1 MMREG
6 RARRAVVALLA
17 GLLASAAPLAAQ
29 DVAIRNATVLTVTNG
44 TIENATVLIRGGRIT
59 AVGRDVAI
67 PTGVRVIDGTGKYVM
82 PGIIDAHSHM
92 AIDGGINEG
101 SESVTP
107 EVIVPVRDDDVT
119 IYRALAG
126 GVTSALLLHGSAN
139 TVGGQSAVIK
149 MRWGQPADSL
159 YFKGAHRIVK
169 FALGENV
176 TRASS
181 DAPVDQ
187 RRFPMSRMGV
197 EQTLRWWFTRAQEYD
212 KEWTQYRDAVK
223 RDRAAMAPRRDLR
236 LEALADIMRG
246 DIKVHAHSYRGDE
259 ILMLMRVAEDFNF
272 RINTFQHVL
281 EGYKVAN
288 EIAKHGAHASTFADM
303 WAYKVEA
310 WDAIPHNMAIMS
322 DRGVV
327 VSVNSDSGERVR
339 RLYQEAAVGMKYGGM
354 SEAEALKMI
363 TLNPAKQLG
372 VDKRVGSIEVGKDA
386 DIAIFSG
393 HPFCTC
399 VESRNDAGRRQSLL
413 RHQHGDDTAQAD
425 RAAQGDDDDA
435 GGGDDEPR
443 DDSRCDARFGCV
455 ARTARCAAG
464 AWHRGHVPDP

>member
-1 MMREG
+1 MMQST
-6 RARRAVVALLA
+6 AVRRRLVLCAALLA
-17 GLLASAAPLAAQ
+17 GAAPVAAQ
-29 DVAIRNATVLTVTNG
+29 DVAIRNATILTVTNG
-44 TIENATVLIRGGRIT
+44 TIENGTIVVRSGRIA

-67 PTGVRVIDGTGKYVM
+67 PSGVRVIDGTGKFVM

-92 AIDGGINEG
+92 AIEGGINEG

-107 EVIVPVRDDDVT
+107 EVVVPVRDDDLT

-139 TVGGQSAVIK
+139 TIGGQGAVIK
-149 MRWGQPADSL
+149 MRWGLPADSL
-159 YFKGAHRIVK
+159 YFRGAHRIVK

-181 DAPVDQ
+181 NAPVEE

-212 KEWTQYRDAVK
+212 HEWQAYRS
-223 RDRAAMAPRRDLR
+223 RRTGIEPRRDLR
-236 LEALADIMRG
+236 LEALADILRG
-246 DIKVHAHSYRGDE
+246 DLKVHAHSYRGDE
-259 ILMLMRVAEDFNF
+259 ILMLMRVAEDFGF

-288 EIAKHGAHASTFADM
+288 EMAKHGAMASTFADM

-310 WDAIPHNMAIMS
+310 YDAIPHNMAIMTS
-322 DRGVV
+322 RGIV

-339 RLYQEAAVGMKYGGM
+339 RLYQEAAMGMKYGGM
-354 SEAEALKMI
+354 SEAEALKLI

-372 VDKRVGSIEVGKDA
+372 VDQRVGSIEVGKDA
-386 DIAIFSG
+386 DLAIFTG
-393 HPFCTC
+393 HPFAPAAHVDMTL
-399 VESRNDAGRRQSLL
+399 VDGKVYFDRGQAMTL
-413 RHQHGDDTAQAD
+413 RKLIQQH
-425 RAAQGDDDDA
+425 RATTTTQGA
-435 GGGDDEPR
+435 K
-443 DDSRCDARFGCV
+443 
-455 ARTARCAAG
+455 
-464 AWHRGHVPDP
+464 